1 MGLDY
6 SMQLIMSGV
15 LNVTQLVGVIT
26 SLWTMDRFGRR
37 PLLLWGSLCM
47 TLSHVIIAV
56 LVGMFSSDWPV
67 HRPEGWVS
75 VAFLL
80 FYMFSFGASWG
91 PVPWAM
97 PSEIFPSSV
106 RAKGV
111 ALSTC
116 SNWLN
121 NFIIGLITPP
131 LVQNTGFGAYTFFA
145 VFCLLSFIWTLY
157 FVPETRGR
165 TLEAMDHVFKDIAS
179 EDEES
184 RRKTIERELLGNS
197 GLTPRQ
203 GPRTPQNAPGGQIG

>member
-15 LNVTQLVGVIT
+15 LNITQLVGVSSSI
-26 SLWTMDRFGRR
+26 WTMDRFGRR

-47 TLSHVIIAV
+47 TLSHVIIAA
-56 LVGMFSSDWPV
+56 LVGRFSSNWPA
-67 HRPEGWVS
+67 HRAEGWVS

-80 FYMFSFGASWG
+80 FYMLSFGASWG

-97 PSEIFPSSV
+97 PSEVFPSSL

-121 NFIIGLITPP
+121 NFIIGIATPP
-131 LVQNTGFGAYTFFA
+131 MLQNIGYGTYIFFA
-145 VFCLLSFIWTLY
+145 VFCLLSFIWA
-157 FVPETRGR
+157 FFCVPETNGR
-165 TLEAMDHVFKDIAS
+165 TLEEMDHVFKDAGS
-179 EDEES
+179 EREEA
-184 RRKTIERELLGNS
+184 RRAAIEREIMLGERGTATS
-197 GLTPRQ
+197 KGL
-203 GPRTPQNAPGGQIG
+203 